1 MSCESIIAKGQIER
15 LAERLRS
22 LNYRDTPSR
31 PREGERA
38 LGPALAVAIGVSTR
52 YVRRVLKEQ
61 RIADDGEQADKKTR
75 NLVPN
80 KRTKLLAKIESVLEE
95 LMSLPESEHQTRVDQ
110 TLSKAVPAFL
120 KKLKAVKIDGTKTG
134 RKLGK

>member
-1 MSCESIIAKGQIER
+1 MSCESIIPKGQIER
-15 LAERLRS
+15 LVERLRS
-22 LNYRDTPSR
+22 FNYRDTLGR
-31 PREGERA
+31 PRSGERA

-52 YVRRVLKEQ
+52 YVRRVLKEHL
-61 RIADDGEQADKKTR
+61 ADEGEQADKKTR

-80 KRTKLLAKIESVLEE
+80 KTTKLLAKIESVLEE
-95 LMSLPESEHQTRVDQ
+95 LMSLPEPEHQTRVDQ
-110 TLSKAVPAFL
+110 TLSSAIPAFL